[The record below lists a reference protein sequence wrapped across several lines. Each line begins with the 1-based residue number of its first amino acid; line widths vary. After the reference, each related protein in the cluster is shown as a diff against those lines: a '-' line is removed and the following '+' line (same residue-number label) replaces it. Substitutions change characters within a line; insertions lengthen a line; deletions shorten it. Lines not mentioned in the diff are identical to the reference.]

1 MNRTPV
7 ESEMLVSVGY
17 DPVDEILELE
27 FHTSG
32 IYQYSEVPE
41 EIYRELM
48 AAESKGRYFIEY
60 IQDQYPYLRVAR
72 GRHR

>member
-7 ESEMLVSVGY
+7 ESSMLVSVGY

-32 IYQYSEVPE
+32 IYQYGEVPE

-48 AAESKGRYFIEY
+48 AAESKGGYFLEY
-60 IQDQYPYLRVAR
+60 IQDQYPYAR
-72 GRHR
+72 DR